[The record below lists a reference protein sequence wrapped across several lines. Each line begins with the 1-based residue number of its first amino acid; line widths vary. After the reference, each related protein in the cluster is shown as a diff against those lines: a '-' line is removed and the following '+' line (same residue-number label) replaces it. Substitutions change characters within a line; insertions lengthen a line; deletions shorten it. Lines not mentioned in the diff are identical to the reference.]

1 MTTLLTAALEREL
14 VSRPDEFDEVTGR
27 HTAAKTEPLLDP
39 LAAVQ
44 GQLDEL
50 LSAGIEMRRTAYA
63 RDVSRAEKTRR
74 TAQALSAFG
83 LDATAEGGNVVVQP
97 WSEEEDDL
105 MNAIFA
111 LIDLRYPE
119 PTP

>member
-1 MTTLLTAALEREL
+1 M
-14 VSRPDEFDEVTGR
+14 TGR

-50 LSAGIEMRRTAYA
+50 LPAGIEMRRTAYA

-83 LDATAEGGNVVVQP
+83 LDATVEGGNVVVQP